1 MEKKFEE
8 MTNATNNGHSTPIT
22 TTKIKHPQLKPV
34 DPLLPNFVHHKKL
47 VYIRENFT

>member
-34 DPLLPNFVHHKKL
+34 DPLLPNTIKSW
-47 VYIRENFT
+47 YILGKISLN